1 MRRKDNPV
9 SKEGKRLREIR
20 AAVDRDARY
29 TIDEGVALIPQ
40 VAKAKFDE
48 SVDVAV
54 RLGVNPRQ
62 ADQMV
67 RGSVSLPHGVGKT
80 VRVLVFADGDAAR
93 AAQDAGADFVGSD
106 ELIDKI
112 QNEGWTDFDSA
123 VAVRSLMAK
132 VGRLGRVLGPR
143 GLMPNPRSGTVVGPE
158 EVARVVKEIKGGRVE
173 FRVER
178 AGIVHASVGKASMS
192 SEALREN
199 LLTLIRELVRLKP
212 STAKG
217 TYVRSVTVST
227 TMGPGIRLDVNDVTR
242 LASELR

>member
-1 MRRKDNPV
+1 M
-9 SKEGKRLREIR
+9 SKQGKRLASVRPL
-20 AAVDRDARY
+20 VDRDARY
-29 TIDEGVALIPQ
+29 SVDDAVALVPQ

-67 RGSVSLPHGVGKT
+67 RGSVSLPHGVGKV
-80 VRVLVFADGDAAR
+80 VRVLVFAEGDAAR
-93 AAQDAGADFVGSD
+93 AAEEAGADFVGSD
-106 ELIDKI
+106 DVIDKI
-112 QNEGWTDFDSA
+112 QKEGWTDFDSA
-123 VAVRSLMAK
+123 VAVRNMMAK

-173 FRVER
+173 FRVEK
-178 AGIVHASVGKASMS
+178 AGIVHASVGKASMGDT
-192 SEALREN
+192 ALRDN
-199 LLTLIRELVRLKP
+199 LLTLIRELIRIKP

-217 TYVRSVTVST
+217 AYVRSVTVST